1 MINAITAARVRI
13 ETMDQILAQLNYY
26 WIGFV
31 KLVPN
36 LILALIELLVG
47 ILLAKLVSRTI
58 RRGMERS
65 KVDQQATLLV
75 TQVVYYSI
83 LAIAVVTAL
92 SQIGVNVTALVAG
105 LGIAGFTIGFAMQ
118 DVSKNF
124 IAGIL
129 LLIQKPFRVG
139 DTIEVTG
146 YIGKV
151 TLIDIRATEMVTLD
165 GRIVIIPSAE
175 VYTNAIVNF
184 SRADRRRVEFQ
195 IGISYQNDL
204 EQAQEVALRTLASLV
219 GALSEPPPQANFQ
232 AFGNISVQLL
242 LSFWADPKQ
251 SDLLAIKD
259 QAVKA
264 VQLAFVQ
271 AGVEIPSQ
279 SASIDQTP
287 D

>member
-1 MINAITAARVRI
+1 
-13 ETMDQILAQLNYY
+13 MDQILAQLNNY

-31 KLVPN
+31 KLIPD
-36 LILALIELLVG
+36 LIFALIELLVG
-47 ILLAKLVSRTI
+47 VILAKLVARTV
-58 RRGMERS
+58 RRGMESS

-75 TQVVYYSI
+75 TQIVYYSI
-83 LAIAVVTAL
+83 LAVTVVTAL
-92 SQIGVNVTALVAG
+92 AQVGVNVAALIAG
-105 LGIAGFTIGFAMQ
+105 LGIAGFTIGFALQ

-139 DTIEVTG
+139 DTIEVSG
-146 YIGKV
+146 YTGKV
-151 TLIDIRATEMVTLD
+151 SLIDIRATELVTLD
-165 GRIVIIPSAE
+165 GRIVIIPSGE

-184 SRADRRRVEFQ
+184 SRAVQRRVEFQ

-204 EQAQEVALRTLASLV
+204 DQAKQVALRTLASLV
-219 GALSEPPPQANFQ
+219 GALPEPSPQANFQ

-242 LSFWADPKQ
+242 LSFWVDPKQ
-251 SDLLAIKD
+251 SDLLFMKD

-264 VQLAFVQ
+264 VQLAFEQ
-271 AGVEIPSQ
+271 AGVEIPRQ